1 MMNMAIKEMTE
12 KTKPIIRD
20 TLAILMEFF
29 IRPMV
34 NRMATA
40 HGTDDMAKLILKTE
54 APIRMLLY
62 IELIMVI
69 RVLDKKRKPA
79 ILPNFL

>member
-1 MMNMAIKEMTE
+1 MHN
-12 KTKPIIRD
+12 IINDRVSGINLMIAE
-20 TLAILMEFF
+20 TLAILMESV
-29 IRPMV
+29 IRPMEKRMV
-34 NRMATA
+34 NT
-40 HGTDDMAKLILKTE
+40 HGTDDVAKLILKTE
-54 APIRMLLY
+54 APIRMLPY